1 MDRIMQIIE
10 TQGVKLLGGIL
21 TLAAGFF
28 LTHWLMK
35 FLRRSRHF
43 DKVDP
48 MLKGFLQNLIRFVL
62 IILVVLTA
70 VNVMGFPLTSF
81 VTILASAGVAVSL
94 ALQGALSNFVG
105 GVMML
110 LLKPFRAGDYVKIGD
125 TEGTARSIGMFFTE
139 LVMPDLRHISLPNS
153 HLTNTAIINYTREGT
168 RRLDV
173 SFGVSYQSD
182 IDRVKAV
189 LADVIARTP
198 GILADPAPQVRL
210 SACGDSS
217 VTFLMRVWCKCA
229 DYWETNW
236 ALIENGKRALDA
248 AGIEIPYPQV
258 DVHLKETAGNKS

>member
-62 IILVVLTA
+62 IVLAVLTA
-70 VNVMGFPLTSF
+70 VNEMGFPLTSF

-125 TEGTARSIGMFFTE
+125 TEGTARSIGM
-139 LVMPDLRHISLPNS
+139 S
-153 HLTNTAIINYTREGT
+153 
-168 RRLDV
+168 
-173 SFGVSYQSD
+173 
-182 IDRVKAV
+182 
-189 LADVIARTP
+189 
-198 GILADPAPQVRL
+198 L
-210 SACGDSS
+210 SASPTAMHSASGISS
-217 VTFLMRVWCKCA
+217 RRHSRSRPEPLLTPLAEHSR
-229 DYWETNW
+229 E
-236 ALIENGKRALDA
+236 
-248 AGIEIPYPQV
+248 EIS
-258 DVHLKETAGNKS
+258 E